1 MRTSVDVHNYLSG
14 LGVDH
19 EIVLLE
25 GEARDALHA
34 AALCGMDPTEMAD
47 SRIFDADGEPVLVLA
62 PGGTHVSRRAL
73 AKVLGAR
80 QCRPLAAAEVMK
92 IADYPMGAVPP
103 VALKT
108 QMPLLIDASFKD
120 APCVYAS
127 AGERHA
133 ILKVRLDDLLSAH
146 PDGRLAPLTQ
156 TVP

>member
-34 AALCGMDPTEMAD
+34 AALCGMEPSEMAD
-47 SRIFDADGEPVLVLA
+47 SRIFEADGKPVLVLA
-62 PGGTHVSRRAL
+62 PGGTSVSDRAL
-73 AKVLGAR
+73 AKSLGAR
-80 QCRPLAAAEVMK
+80 RCRPLAAAETMR
-92 IADYPMGAVPP
+92 IAGYPMGAIPP

-108 QMPLLIDASFKD
+108 PMPLVVDASFKD
-120 APCVYAS
+120 TPCVYAS